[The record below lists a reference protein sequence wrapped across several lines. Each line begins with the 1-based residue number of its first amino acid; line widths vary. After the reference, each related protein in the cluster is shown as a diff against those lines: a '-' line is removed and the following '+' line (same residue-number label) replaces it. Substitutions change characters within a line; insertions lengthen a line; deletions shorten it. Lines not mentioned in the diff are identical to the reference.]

1 VSIRNA
7 FDPVAAVA
15 IRAVQFVTRHK
26 LILSVVGQ
34 VLLVVVGVTYLAFG
48 ALRINPFDRQIT
60 VRVDLAES
68 GGLLPGQDVTVR
80 GIPVGRVTAVDVTA
94 NGVMVTA
101 MIDSKTRIPLAD
113 TAVRV
118 SGLSPAGEQYLDF
131 APQHTDGPYLADGT
145 VIDRSHTEVPVP
157 LWRLLTNVD
166 GVLAQADPEQIRSV
180 IDELGVGEQ
189 GPEKLR
195 DLFNGTQVLLNTLD
209 GVLPQTM
216 TLLRSSRPVFKIFDD
231 SQHGMQV
238 MSHNLAGTLSALGNK
253 DEGVRTLLAKT
264 PDLLKSVD
272 QVIDNNSD
280 TMVQL
285 LGDLATVSQLSRVRV
300 PALDRMFNDD
310 RQPLLDGIRSLM
322 HDGAIWAIADIY
334 PRPLCDYPHQRD
346 VPFIPNYPEPYLYTY
361 CQNQDPNLLVR
372 GARNAPRPP
381 GDDTATPPEGLDPLR
396 RSDPTPITD
405 HTIKTPY
412 GGPILPPESQPQRQG
427 GQW

>member
-1 VSIRNA
+1 MSIRTALN
-7 FDPVAAVA
+7 PLAAL
-15 IRAVQFVTRHK
+15 AVRSVRFATSQR
-26 LILSVVGQ
+26 LILSIIGQ
-34 VLLVVVGVTYLAFG
+34 LLLVVVGVSYLAFG
-48 ALRINPFDRQIT
+48 ALRINPFDHQISVT
-60 VRVDLAES
+60 VDLAES

-80 GIPVGRVTAVDVTA
+80 GIPVGRVKSVEVTGD
-94 NGVMVTA
+94 GVLATA
-101 MIDSKTRIPLAD
+101 MIDHDARIPASG
-113 TAVRV
+113 TGVRV

-131 APQHTDGPYLADGT
+131 APQHTSGPFLSDGT
-145 VIDRSHTEVPVP
+145 VIHRSQTQTPIP
-157 LWRLLTNVD
+157 LWRVLTNVD
-166 GVLAQADPEQIRSV
+166 GVLEQADPDQIRSV
-180 IDELGVGEQ
+180 IDELGVSEQ

-195 DLFNGTQVLLNTLD
+195 DLFNGSAVLLNTLD

-216 TLLRSSRPVFKIFDD
+216 TLLRSSRTVFRIIDN
-231 SQHGMQV
+231 SSSGMTAI
-238 MSHNLAGTLSALGNK
+238 SHNLAGTLGGIGEK
-253 DEGVRTLLAKT
+253 DEGIRTLLDKT
-264 PDLLKSVD
+264 PELLKTLDS
-272 QVIDNNSD
+272 VIDNNSP

-285 LGDLATVSQLSRVRV
+285 LGNLTTVAQLSEVRV

-334 PRPLCDYPHQRD
+334 PRPVCDYPHQRD

-396 RSDPTPITD
+396 RADPTPITG
-405 HTIKTPY
+405 HTIDLPY
-412 GGPILPPESQPQRQG
+412 GGPQLPPESQPVLQG